1 MKMIPGSKHQGGG
14 ADTPPRQYGA
24 VYLVGAGP
32 GDPELLT
39 LKAYRLLQEA
49 DVLVYDGLV
58 SPDILDLVPESV
70 ERISVAKRS
79 GHHSVPQPRIN
90 QLIVELASSGKRVLR
105 LKGGD
110 PYVFGRGGEE
120 AEVLAAAGI
129 HFEVV
134 PGITSAAGA
143 SSYAGIPLTHRDYA
157 QSVTFTTGHLQD
169 DSLNLDWPALARA
182 NSTLVIY
189 MGIANIA
196 AIASNLIQHHRDPAT
211 PVAVVHRATQAEQTV
226 IVGTLATIADAIA
239 ARGIKPPASIII
251 GEVVALHDKLGTLDT
266 VAPKLVEQDNVFAA
280 VNAW

>member
-1 MKMIPGSKHQGGG
+1 MKMIPVSRNGGPVM
-14 ADTPPRQYGA
+14 PPRQCGA

-39 LKAYRLLQEA
+39 LKAYRLMQEV

-58 SPDILDLVPESV
+58 SPDILDLVPSSV
-70 ERISVAKRS
+70 QRISVAKSS
-79 GHHSVPQPRIN
+79 GHHSVPQSRIN

-169 DSLNLDWPALARA
+169 NSLNLDWPALART

-196 AIASNLIQHHRDPAT
+196 AIASNLIQHHRDPGT
-211 PVAVVHRATQAEQTV
+211 PVAVVHRATQAEQKIV
-226 IVGTLATIADAIA
+226 VGTLATIAEDIQAQ
-239 ARGIKPPASIII
+239 GITAPASIII
-251 GEVVALHDKLGTLDT
+251 GEVVALHDKLGTLNT
-266 VAPKLVEQDNVFAA
+266 VAPELVEQDNVFAA